1 MNEAAGMNRQPRTV
15 FEQLTSMI
23 CVKVGMIMYFI
34 KGEEEMSLSLI
45 FDMDG
50 TLFQTNKILE
60 ISLEDA
66 FNQLRAINEWDT
78 ATPIDK
84 YREIMG
90 IPLPKVWETLLPN
103 HSKEIREQTDAYFLE
118 RLIENIRSGNGA
130 LYPNV
135 KEVFSYLKDN
145 GFSIYIAS
153 NGLTDYLKAIVSYY
167 HLDNWITET
176 FSIQQIESLNKSDL
190 VKSIIEKYGITNA
203 AVVGDRLS
211 DINAAKDNGLVAI
224 GCNFDF
230 AQEDELSQADIVI
243 DDLIEL
249 KTIVSQLKK

>member
-1 MNEAAGMNRQPRTV
+1 MVLLVRE
-15 FEQLTSMI
+15 
-23 CVKVGMIMYFI
+23 
-34 KGEEEMSLSLI
+34 KGGQTMLQSII

-50 TLFQTNKILE
+50 TLFQTDKILE

-66 FNQLRAINEWDT
+66 FNRLRSLKKWDKE
-78 ATPIDK
+78 TPIDK

-90 IPLPKVWETLLPN
+90 VPLPKVWEALLPN
-103 HSKEIREQTDAYFLE
+103 HSNEVREQMDAYFLG
-118 RLIENIRSGNGA
+118 RLIENIRSGKGA

-135 KEVFSYLKDN
+135 IEVFSYLKEHN
-145 GFSIYIAS
+145 CSLYIAS
-153 NGLTDYLKAIVSYY
+153 NGLTEYLKAIVSYY
-167 HLDNWITET
+167 QLDNWITET

-190 VKSIIEKYGITNA
+190 VQSIIEKYSITHA

-230 AQEDELSQADIVI
+230 ARDDELAQADIVI
-243 DDLIEL
+243 DDFIEL
-249 KTIVSQLKK
+249 KAIVSQPFTH